1 LCPIYD
7 QRNSAPTQQRPQ
19 TRHAGRVDSSLF
31 EEVGDALRGMLPP
44 DFGELRLRVR
54 RYGIKVWF
62 GPAEAP
68 REHYEA
74 QVIGADAVKEAK
86 VLALEIGFHAEHSQ
100 VGDNK
105 KVIAHLLEREDRWR
119 PVVGDAAVVGPF
131 LGRAKSWR
139 RVSETWP
146 DPDLGDPELAIELAA
161 HLADYITALEP
172 ARSS

>member
-1 LCPIYD
+1 M
-7 QRNSAPTQQRPQ
+7 
-19 TRHAGRVDSSLF
+19 DSQLF

-44 DFGELRLRVR
+44 DLGELRLRVR

-62 GPAEAP
+62 DAVEPP

-86 VLALEIGFHAEHSQ
+86 ILALEIGFHAEHSKA
-100 VGDNK
+100 GDNTT
-105 KVIAHLLEREDRWR
+105 VITHLLEQEKQWR
-119 PVVGDAAVVGPF
+119 PVVGRAAVVGPF
-131 LGRAKSWR
+131 LGRAKSWK

-161 HLADYITALEP
+161 LLADYITGLEP
-172 ARSS
+172 ARAASTG

>member
-1 LCPIYD
+1 MES
-7 QRNSAPTQQRPQ
+7 Q
-19 TRHAGRVDSSLF
+19 LF

-62 GPAEAP
+62 DTSDPP

-86 VLALEIGFHAEHSQ
+86 ILALEIGFHAEHSQ
-100 VGDNK
+100 VADNK
-105 KVIAHLLEREDRWR
+105 KVIAHLLEREPQWR
-119 PVVGDAAVVGPF
+119 PVVGKAAVVGSF
-131 LGRAKSWR
+131 LGRAKTWR
-139 RVSETWP
+139 RVSETWA

-161 HLADYITALEP
+161 QLADYITGLEP
-172 ARSS
+172 ARAS